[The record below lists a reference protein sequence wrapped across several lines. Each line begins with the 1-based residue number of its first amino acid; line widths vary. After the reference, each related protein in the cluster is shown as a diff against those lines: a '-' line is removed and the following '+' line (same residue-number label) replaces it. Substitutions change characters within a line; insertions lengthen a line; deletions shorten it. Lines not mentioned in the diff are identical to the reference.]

1 MHHRLV
7 HPEPSVTTKLELS
20 ASCSQSSSEISGTE
34 AENKPHFTGAKS
46 HSQSNNDLSGVLT
59 ISSQKFDLASILPAN
74 SPKDSMVSD
83 DIVSPSL
90 LNSAFNLTPP
100 ISDTSEVTSE
110 VTFHR
115 MFNFTCVLTKYCIL
129 KPENY
134 YMANYLLNAL
144 FG

>member
-20 ASCSQSSSEISGTE
+20 ASCSQSSSAISGTE
-34 AENKPHFTGAKS
+34 AENKPHFTAAK
-46 HSQSNNDLSGVLT
+46 SQSNNDLSGVLT